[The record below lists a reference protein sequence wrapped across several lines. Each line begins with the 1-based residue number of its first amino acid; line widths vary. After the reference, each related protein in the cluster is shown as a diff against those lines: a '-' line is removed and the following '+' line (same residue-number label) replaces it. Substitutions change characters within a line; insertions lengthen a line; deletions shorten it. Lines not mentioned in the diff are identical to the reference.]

1 MAGEMGGGRW
11 RQTSRRETAKEKKE
25 RVRVG
30 GKKKWDLGEQGRAGR
45 RTEKEQRSGTCAAKV
60 GGESAAG
67 ESGLT
72 AGAG

>member
-30 GKKKWDLGEQGRAGR
+30 GKKKKDLGEQGRTLGEGQKGTKVWNVRSKGR
-45 RTEKEQRSGTCAAKV
+45 QQER
-60 GGESAAG
+60 GG
-67 ESGLT
+67 
-72 AGAG
+72 